1 MYFILIIFY
10 YNILYIRYVIKDIL
24 YNDVMLYN

>member
-10 YNILYIRYVIKDIL
+10 YNISYIRYVKKDIL